1 MGANHSGTGPFLR
14 PVHNRAVAQRIEL
27 HPVTPQP
34 RLLRVAADCLQ
45 EGGVIAYP
53 TDSCY
58 ALGCALGDKE
68 AMERIQ
74 VLRQV
79 RKGHFFTIVC
89 RDLSEIARFAIVE
102 NWQYRLLRSFTPGPY
117 AFVLRA
123 TREVPRRL
131 LDGRRKTIGIRV
143 PDHAVVRALLKEYVE
158 PLMSTTLQLPGD
170 DLPMTDGR
178 EIEARVGR
186 AIDLILDAGNCG
198 LEPSTIVDLSGDAPK
213 LLRAGKG
220 DPRPF
225 Q

>member
-1 MGANHSGTGPFLR
+1 MAERL
-14 PVHNRAVAQRIEL
+14 EL
-27 HPVTPQP
+27 HPTTPQL
-34 RLLRVAADCLQ
+34 RLLRSVADRLE

-58 ALGCALGDKE
+58 ALGCAIGAKG

-74 VLRQV
+74 ALRQT

-89 RDLSEIARFAIVE
+89 RDLSEIARFAIVD

-117 AFVLRA
+117 AFVLEA

-131 LDGRRKTIGIRV
+131 LDSRRKTIGIRV
-143 PDHAVVRALLKEYVE
+143 PDHAVLRALLREYAK

-170 DLPMTDGR
+170 EWPMTDGR
-178 EIEARVGR
+178 EIEQRIGHAV
-186 AIDLILDAGNCG
+186 DLVLDAGNCG
-198 LEPSTIVDLSGDAPK
+198 LEPSTIVDLSGESPRV
-213 LLRAGKG
+213 LRAGKG

>member
-1 MGANHSGTGPFLR
+1 MVERL
-14 PVHNRAVAQRIEL
+14 EL
-27 HPVTPQP
+27 HPVTPQL
-34 RLLRVAADCLQ
+34 RMLRVAADCLQ
-45 EGGVIAYP
+45 SGGVIAYP

-58 ALGCALGDKE
+58 ALGCALGAKE

-74 VLRQV
+74 ALRQT

-102 NWQYRLLRSFTPGPY
+102 NWQYRLLKSFTPGPY

-123 TREVPRRL
+123 TRQVPRRL
-131 LDGRRKTIGIRV
+131 LDSRRKTIGIRV
-143 PDHAVVRALLKEYVE
+143 PDHVVVRALLNEYLE

-178 EIEARVGR
+178 EIEQRIGHV
-186 AIDLILDAGNCG
+186 IDLVLDSGNCG
-198 LEPSTIVDLSGDAPK
+198 LEPSTIVDLSGEAPR

-220 DPRPF
+220 DPKPF